1 MTGLEVTEVEQKHN
15 VPSRITGVITG
26 AAVGLAG
33 GLVFMAGAHTNF
45 LLGPVAGALL
55 GALFGFVFASRCVNP
70 GAGLIWGLGYS
81 FLLWL
86 VIPVGILPL
95 FFGTMPSGGMLPAA
109 RSHFPELVASVVCLG
124 APLGLALGIVSITS
138 SHVRQ
143 SAFGLSRAL
152 VGGGAAGALADLIF
166 GHWMSKGG
174 FYPLIAGMLKPGS
187 TSGEGLHY
195 FAGIV
200 IGCTFG
206 LLFQRDIRGLG
217 SSLGWGA
224 GYGILWWFLGP
235 LTLWPLLRGNG
246 IDWSSSHAADLFG
259 PLVGHIIYGLMIGF
273 VYAAV
278 DRIWLR
284 FFSESDP
291 INREPEGPG
300 LRAWNA
306 AKWGLAASLAG
317 GCLFSAFL
325 WSTGYL
331 TKLAGLG
338 AGSSPVEGF
347 AINMAVSAA
356 IGVSYGL
363 LFQREAP
370 NFLSGI
376 CWGTLYGLI
385 WWFAGPLTLLPL
397 FLTGSCD
404 WRLVTAAALLPLL
417 AGHLLYGAVTA
428 SVFYL
433 FERNHAKW
441 LLLDPRVAAR
451 EDRLR
456 RPLATPAP
464 ALWIFCSGSRPVSA
478 HCAGLK
484 EHM

>member
-1 MTGLEVTEVEQKHN
+1 MTEMEETQKRN
-15 VPSRITGVITG
+15 PRTIGAIAG
-26 AAVGLAG
+26 AAVGMIG
-33 GLVFMAGAHTNF
+33 GCLYMAAAHTSF
-45 LLGPVAGALL
+45 LSGPATGALL
-55 GALFGFVFASRCVNP
+55 GALFGFLFAGRSVNP

-86 VIPVGILPL
+86 VIPVGIMPL
-95 FFGTMPSGGMLPAA
+95 FFGRMLSGGMLPTA
-109 RSHFPELVASVVCLG
+109 RSHFPELAGSIVCLG
-124 APLGLALGIVSITS
+124 APLGLTLGTLSMVRP
-138 SHVRQ
+138 HVPQR
-143 SAFGLSRAL
+143 LSRAL
-152 VGGGAAGALADLIF
+152 VGGGLAGGIADFIF
-166 GHWMSKGG
+166 GHWMSTGG
-174 FYPLIAGMLKPGS
+174 FYPLIAGLLKPDS

-206 LLFQRDIRGLG
+206 LLFQTDVRGLG

-235 LTLWPLLRGNG
+235 LTLWPLMGGNT

-278 DRIWLR
+278 DRIWVR

-306 AKWGLAASLAG
+306 AKWGLAASLVG
-317 GCLFSAFL
+317 GFLFSVFL

-331 TKLAGLG
+331 SKLAGLG
-338 AGSSPVEGF
+338 AESSPVEGF

-370 NFLSGI
+370 DLPSGL

-404 WRLVTAAALLPLL
+404 WRLVTAASLLPLL

-428 SVFYL
+428 SVFYV

-456 RPLATPAP
+456 RPVATPAA
-464 ALWIFCSGSRPVSA
+464 ALWIFVLGV
-478 HCAGLK
+478 GLLAPIVLV
-484 EHM
+484 

>member
-1 MTGLEVTEVEQKHN
+1 
-15 VPSRITGVITG
+15 
-26 AAVGLAG
+26 
-33 GLVFMAGAHTNF
+33 
-45 LLGPVAGALL
+45 
-55 GALFGFVFASRCVNP
+55 
-70 GAGLIWGLGYS
+70 
-81 FLLWL
+81 
-86 VIPVGILPL
+86 
-95 FFGTMPSGGMLPAA
+95 
-109 RSHFPELVASVVCLG
+109 
-124 APLGLALGIVSITS
+124 
-138 SHVRQ
+138 
-143 SAFGLSRAL
+143 
-152 VGGGAAGALADLIF
+152 
-166 GHWMSKGG
+166 
-174 FYPLIAGMLKPGS
+174 
-187 TSGEGLHY
+187 
-195 FAGIV
+195 
-200 IGCTFG
+200 
-206 LLFQRDIRGLG
+206 
-217 SSLGWGA
+217 
-224 GYGILWWFLGP
+224 
-235 LTLWPLLRGNG
+235 
-246 IDWSSSHAADLFG
+246 
-259 PLVGHIIYGLMIGF
+259 
-273 VYAAV
+273 
-278 DRIWLR
+278 
-284 FFSESDP
+284 
-291 INREPEGPG
+291 
-300 LRAWNA
+300 
-306 AKWGLAASLAG
+306 
-317 GCLFSAFL
+317 
-325 WSTGYL
+325 
-331 TKLAGLG
+331 
-338 AGSSPVEGF
+338 
-347 AINMAVSAA
+347 MAVSAA